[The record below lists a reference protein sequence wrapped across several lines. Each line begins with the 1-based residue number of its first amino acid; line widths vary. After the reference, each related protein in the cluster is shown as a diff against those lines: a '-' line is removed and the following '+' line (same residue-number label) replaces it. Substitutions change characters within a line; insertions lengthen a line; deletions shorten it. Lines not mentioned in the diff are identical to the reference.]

1 MNWLNH
7 PMLCLCSPRFAS
19 QYLRFYSTQRPPALR
34 LRPYQENALQ
44 ACTEA
49 LQSGSTRVGVSLP
62 TGSGKT
68 TVFITLLS
76 RIKPSIEYPDA
87 TRSLVI
93 VNNIELARQSAKQAQ
108 QLFAG
113 WSVEIE
119 QGQKHKAS
127 GKADLCVS
135 SCSLFVLWLTSCTM
149 SGLWRLTRR

>member
-1 MNWLNH
+1 M
-7 PMLCLCSPRFAS
+7 
-19 QYLRFYSTQRPPALR
+19 
-34 LRPYQENALQ
+34 
-44 ACTEA
+44 
-49 LQSGSTRVGVSLP
+49 SLP

-76 RIKPSIEYPDA
+76 RVKPPVEYSDA

-108 QLFAG
+108 QLFPG

-135 SCSLFVLWLTSCTM
+135 PRSMLYGSSSRELV
-149 SGLWRLTRR
+149 GLLPPTKRWRKSNAWRSSIPMV